1 MNVYLLTLTQNKNT
15 MIPVKGYAAQD
26 AHTDLAPWD
35 FQRRE
40 VGPNDVQFDILFCGV
55 CHSDLHQIKD
65 EWGGAIFPMVPGHEI
80 VGRVVKIGDNVTKF
94 KVGDLAGTGC
104 LVDSCRVCDSCKEG
118 LEQYCTN
125 GHSQT
130 YNGLEQDHKTPTY
143 GGYSNSI
150 VVHEDFTL
158 KVPTNLD
165 LAAVAPLLCAGITT
179 YSPLKHWGVSKGHKL
194 AVLGLGGLGHMAVK
208 FGVAFGCEVTV
219 LSTSPAKEE
228 DAKKLGAHK
237 FIVTKDPEQ
246 MKAAAGYFDF
256 ILDTVS
262 AEHDYNMYLSLLKRD
277 GVHIC
282 VGAPPTPSQ
291 IVAFS
296 LIPGRKTLAGS
307 MIGGLPETQE
317 MLDYCAENNIVS
329 DIELINMKDIQPAY
343 ERMLKGDV
351 RYRFV
356 IDMAT
361 L

>member
-1 MNVYLLTLTQNKNT
+1 
-15 MIPVKGYAAQD
+15 MIPVKGYAAQN
-26 AHTDLAPWD
+26 AQTDLAPWN

-40 VGPNDVQFDILFCGV
+40 VGPHDVQFDILFCGV

-65 EWGGAIFPMVPGHEI
+65 EWGGSIFPMVPGHEI
-80 VGRVVKIGDNVTKF
+80 VGRVIKVGDHVKKF

-104 LVDSCRVCDSCKEG
+104 LVDSCRVCDNCKEG
-118 LEQYCTN
+118 LEQYCLN

-130 YNGLEQDHKTPTY
+130 YNSLEQDHKTPTY

-150 VVHEDFTL
+150 VVHEDFVL
-158 KVPTNLD
+158 QISDKLD

-179 YSPLKHWGVSKGHKL
+179 YSPLKHWGVGKGHKL

-208 FGVAFGCEVTV
+208 FGVAFGAEVTV
-219 LSTSPAKEE
+219 LSTSPSKEA
-228 DAKKLGAHK
+228 DAKKLGAHH
-237 FIVTKDPEQ
+237 FVVTKDAEQ
-246 MKAAAGYFDF
+246 LKAVTGAFNF
-256 ILDTVS
+256 IIDTVS
-262 AEHDYNMYLSLLKRD
+262 AEHDYNLYLSLLKPN

-282 VGAPPTPSQ
+282 VGAPPTPTPFH
-291 IVAFS
+291 AFS
-296 LIPGRKTLAGS
+296 LIPGRKSLVGS

-317 MLDYCAENNIVS
+317 MLDFCAEHNIVS
-329 DIELINMKDIQPAY
+329 DIEMIDIKNVHNAY
-343 ERMLKGDV
+343 DRMLKGDV